1 MLFCSP
7 PGYNAPIILLSGF
20 GLFIIGFFYFFFYII
35 KDKENN
41 VILRL
46 NVFSENTITS
56 ILIVL
61 MMCTFFIPPVT
72 FSEMAIDWS
81 KISILNYIR
90 TIIFLIGCAFV
101 PGSSIFG
108 LLFPNSTIHEKL
120 KIEPFFIKLVLYP
133 LISFTLLG
141 SISLI
146 LDQIGLM
153 REYYSLILFLIII
166 ILHFIKSVKFKKDF
180 KNKHFFNRSELK
192 ISRNTLFVLFLT
204 IAVILIS
211 LSMRLSTKYLLTFD
225 DYIAISSSR
234 FIGLPDIQITDLF
247 SIYTIYWGYIAFSL
261 SALSGIPAINI
272 MALDFFFVYLFIASI
287 YLFFKA
293 FLTDLSDKY
302 AILATIFAT
311 MFSNLFYIYNPHGA
325 RLPFF
330 TFDGIFNFRYKG
342 FAVILTIV
350 SMTLFIVSFRKSNLK
365 DLKRFRFTEDW
376 FILFVSAFFLIQ
388 SFMIY
393 FLPII
398 PAISLIFV
406 SMLVLANKRKQFKYY
421 FYFSAFFIGFFIF
434 FDLIFNFFFSNET
447 IQLVFYFFSQFIRF
461 KTSNTVLKFSITI
474 LSLISLLA
482 IIPVVTICF
491 KKLFSSCAKL
501 NLRFKLKP
509 KSIFEIFISSY
520 TYLLILEILLN
531 LIGTFRSLYYF
542 TFILHL
548 FYFNLGFTGILGFYL
563 SYLCYKKNKQ
573 IFYTIILWFMC
584 LFLVSVAPLIVNWFL
599 YPFLNPLA
607 LSARFLSRFTY
618 WFSRTWYYS
627 IIPISILASIGLIK
641 LTKFL
646 SWKIL
651 IRERKKNINLSLKLI
666 SLSFIVVFIF
676 SNSILAGIEIK
687 NIIHNPLN
695 EEEIHVIG
703 WIAENLP
710 HNSNMLVDGENIN
723 NFLKATTTNTAYLIN
738 EEVKSGKISD
748 YWYNITSK
756 MDDKCSIDYIEKL
769 GNYDNVIEIFD
780 NNSVGSASIDI
791 AIASKIRNGWFEF
804 FIKTTNTS
812 KGFWLNSSSFRIVNG
827 FSLSIASDSFYY
839 FNGSSYV
846 KIADIE
852 NDKWYQIKIDFECS
866 NNNYSGLDINQWKI
880 SINGTE
886 YGNYDFWNDI
896 FFVNYIEL
904 FTSQLDSDWNVCI
917 TGLHFS
923 WDSDFK
929 FEYYLFKYL
938 KVIDYLRTNNIP
950 YLILSKEPTFYNVEA
965 EKYIDIYG
973 ELIPFFYKYKL
984 FEYKSLAIYYSG

>member
-1 MLFCSP
+1 
-7 PGYNAPIILLSGF
+7 
-20 GLFIIGFFYFFFYII
+20 
-35 KDKENN
+35 
-41 VILRL
+41 
-46 NVFSENTITS
+46 
-56 ILIVL
+56 
-61 MMCTFFIPPVT
+61 
-72 FSEMAIDWS
+72 
-81 KISILNYIR
+81 
-90 TIIFLIGCAFV
+90 
-101 PGSSIFG
+101 
-108 LLFPNSTIHEKL
+108 
-120 KIEPFFIKLVLYP
+120 
-133 LISFTLLG
+133 
-141 SISLI
+141 
-146 LDQIGLM
+146 
-153 REYYSLILFLIII
+153 
-166 ILHFIKSVKFKKDF
+166 
-180 KNKHFFNRSELK
+180 
-192 ISRNTLFVLFLT
+192 
-204 IAVILIS
+204 
-211 LSMRLSTKYLLTFD
+211 
-225 DYIAISSSR
+225 
-234 FIGLPDIQITDLF
+234 
-247 SIYTIYWGYIAFSL
+247 
-261 SALSGIPAINI
+261 

-330 TFDGIFNFRYKG
+330 TFDGIFNFRYKS

-434 FDLIFNFFFSNET
+434 FDLIFNNFFSK
-447 IQLVFYFFSQFIRF
+447 QALGFLGGFFGELIRF
-461 KTSNTVLKFSITI
+461 QVSDSIFKFYITI

-531 LIGTFRSLYYF
+531 LIGTFGSLYYF

-573 IFYTIILWFMC
+573 IFYTAILWFVC
-584 LFLVSVAPLIVNWFL
+584 LFLVSVAPLIVNWFS
-599 YPFLNPLA
+599 YPFSNSVGLPA
-607 LSARFLSRFTY
+607 KTFSRITY

-641 LTKFL
+641 LIKFL
-646 SWKIL
+646 SLKIP
-651 IRERKKNINLSLKLI
+651 IVERKKSVTLSLKLI
-666 SLSFIVVFIF
+666 SLSFAVVFIF
-676 SNSILAGIEIK
+676 SNSIIMGIHYTNVTHK
-687 NIIHNPLN
+687 SLDD
-695 EEEIHVIG
+695 EEIHVIG

-710 HNSNMLVDGENIN
+710 SNSNVLVDRGSIIQYLNP
-723 NFLKATTTNTAYLIN
+723 ATTNRPYLIN

-852 NDKWYQIKIDFECS
+852 NDKWYQIKIDFECT
-866 NNNYSGLDINQWKI
+866 NNYYSGLDINQWKI

-938 KVIDYLRTNNIP
+938 KVIDNLRTNNIP
-950 YLILSKEPTFYNVEA
+950 YLILSKEPTFYSVEA

-984 FEYKSLAIYYSG
+984 YEYKSLAIYYSG